1 MNNPMKNI
9 LLSVKKAW
17 LWLGLLSVC
26 VLVSACSGFVG
37 AKNNQNQAQYEAEI
51 AKQSAVDPARP
62 VISKSNNAY
71 LAGEKITVA
80 EQLSPILKKK
90 VVYKPSRAVLL
101 PDVAHWVSEEFGL
114 AVDLTGLQINTT
126 STAGQGMTMPSA
138 LPSSIP
144 STTGLAGSPAGSAS
158 AMGLPAP
165 LGAPS
170 GAAPVVLANQN
181 FGAGNTMQS
190 AVRLPLQIPMNL
202 TYEGTLNGLL
212 DQMAQKTG
220 VWWKFS
226 DGKAIFFRS
235 ESKTFYLPTIAR
247 SFEGKSTITTN
258 STSASG
264 SSSGGTSSASAS
276 ATSSSGADSVSHYDV
291 NLWKDIE
298 TTAKTVGK
306 GADVAVNAAAGSI
319 TVTGS
324 PAEVRHM
331 EQWVKTLS
339 DQLSQQIQID
349 IDIYTVAVDS
359 EENYSWNPN
368 VIFKSTG
375 NLGFNVAGISAPTV
389 LGAATAMN
397 IGASVINSS
406 NYAGSTA
413 AVKAL
418 STIGKVTQ
426 KLHQQAIAMNGQPT
440 PIQDAKQQSYLAQS
454 GTTNTANV
462 GSTTTLTPGSFT
474 VGFTAMFVPR
484 IINGK
489 VVLGMSMTNSV
500 LNSLKT
506 ITSGSGSN
514 QSSIQTPDIG
524 TTTIQNTVT
533 LTPGDAL
540 LLTSLANDTGSNQNN
555 GVLSPFFYLLGG
567 GFDSASGKKI
577 VAIVVTAKVL

>member
-1 MNNPMKNI
+1 MNLTIKNFPLFFKKTWLC
-9 LLSVKKAW
+9 LLS
-17 LWLGLLSVC
+17 LC
-26 VLVSACSGFVG
+26 ILVSGCSGFVG
-37 AKNNQNQAQYEAEI
+37 AKNNQNQAQYEAQI

-62 VISKSNNAY
+62 VISKSNSAY

-80 EQLSPILKKK
+80 EQLSPILKKR

-114 AVDLTGLQINTT
+114 AVDLTGLQINTANT
-126 STAGQGMTMPSA
+126 TQGIGMPGSVGG
-138 LPSSIP
+138 
-144 STTGLAGSPAGSAS
+144 TTGLAGAPGSSAS
-158 AMGLPAP
+158 AMGTAGLPAP
-165 LGAPS
+165 LAIPS
-170 GAAPVVLANQN
+170 GSASLANQN
-181 FGAGNTMQS
+181 LGMGISGQS
-190 AVRLPLQIPMNL
+190 LARLPLQIPMNL
-202 TYEGTLNGLL
+202 SYEGTLNGLL
-212 DQMAQKTG
+212 DLMAQKTG
-220 VWWKFS
+220 VWWKFA
-226 DGKAIFFRS
+226 DGKAVYFRS

-264 SSSGGTSSASAS
+264 SSSSGSASGSVS
-276 ATSSSGADSVSHYDV
+276 ATTSSGADSVSHYDV

-359 EENYSWNPN
+359 EESYSWNPS
-368 VIFKSTG
+368 VIFKSAG
-375 NLGFNVAGISAPTV
+375 NLGFNVTGITAPSVIGSATP
-389 LGAATAMN
+389 MD

-489 VVLGMSMTNSV
+489 IVLGMTMTNSV

-567 GFDSASGKKI
+567 GFDSTSGKKI
-577 VAIVVTAKVL
+577 VAVVVTAKVL

>member
-1 MNNPMKNI
+1 MNNSMKNI
-9 LLSVKKAW
+9 LLSVKKIW
-17 LWLGLLSVC
+17 LWLSLLSLC

-62 VISKSNNAY
+62 VISKSSSAY

-126 STAGQGMTMPSA
+126 STAGQGVGMPGA
-138 LPSSIP
+138 A
-144 STTGLAGSPAGSAS
+144 TGTAGLAGSAASSAS

-165 LGAPS
+165 LAIPAGGISA
-170 GAAPVVLANQN
+170 ANQN
-181 FGAGNTMQS
+181 FGVGNAMQS

-226 DGKAIFFRS
+226 DGKAVFFRS

-264 SSSGGTSSASAS
+264 SSSGGASSASAS
-276 ATSSSGADSVSHYDV
+276 ATSSSGADSTSHYDV

-306 GADVAVNAAAGSI
+306 GADVAVNAAASSI

-368 VIFKSTG
+368 VIFKSAG
-375 NLGFNVAGISAPTV
+375 NLGFNVAGITAPTV

>member
-1 MNNPMKNI
+1 MNTNMNNI
-9 LLSVKKAW
+9 LSTVKKAW
-17 LWLGLLSVC
+17 LWLSLLSVC
-26 VLVSACSGFVG
+26 VLITACSGFVG

-126 STAGQGMTMPSA
+126 GTTGQGMTMPSA
-138 LPSSIP
+138 IPPSA
-144 STTGLAGSPAGSAS
+144 GLAAGAAPGGAS

-170 GAAPVVLANQN
+170 ASAPVALANQG
-181 FGAGNTMQS
+181 FGVGNTMQS

-202 TYEGTLNGLL
+202 TYQGTLNGLL

-220 VWWKFS
+220 VWWKFA
-226 DGKAIFFRS
+226 DGKAVFFRS
-235 ESKTFYLPTIAR
+235 ESKTFNLPTIA
-247 SFEGKSTITTN
+247 STFGGKSTITTN

-264 SSSGGTSSASAS
+264 SGSGGASSASAT
-276 ATSSSGADSVSHYDV
+276 ATSSSGADSVTHYDV
-291 NLWKDIE
+291 NFWKDIE
-298 TTAKTVGK
+298 ITAKTVGK

-368 VIFKSTG
+368 VIFKSAG
-375 NLGFNVAGISAPTV
+375 NLGFNVAGVSAPTV
-389 LGAATAMN
+389 LGGGTAMN

-440 PIQDAKQQSYLAQS
+440 PIQDAKQQGYLAQS

-489 VVLGMSMTNSV
+489 VILGMSMTNSM

-506 ITSGSGSN
+506 LTSGSGSN
-514 QSSIQTPDIG
+514 QSSIQTPDIS

>member
-1 MNNPMKNI
+1 MNYLIKNI
-9 LLSVKKAW
+9 PLSIKKVW
-17 LWLGLLSVC
+17 LWLSLLSIC
-26 VLVSACSGFVG
+26 VLVTACSGFVG
-37 AKNNQNQAQYEAEI
+37 AKNNQNQTQYEAEI
-51 AKQSAVDPARP
+51 TKQSAVDPARP

-126 STAGQGMTMPSA
+126 TTPGQGMSMPST
-138 LPSSIP
+138 IP
-144 STTGLAGSPAGSAS
+144 SMTGLAGSAAGSAS

-165 LGAPS
+165 LGAPVS
-170 GAAPVVLANQN
+170 GAPVALANQN
-181 FGAGNTMQS
+181 FGVGNTLQS
-190 AVRLPLQIPMNL
+190 TMRLPLQIPMNL

-226 DGKAIFFRS
+226 DGKAVFFRS

-264 SSSGGTSSASAS
+264 SSSGGASSASAS
-276 ATSSSGADSVSHYDV
+276 ATSSSGADSTSHYDV

-339 DQLSQQIQID
+339 DQLSQQVQID
-349 IDIYTVAVDS
+349 IDIYTVSVDS
-359 EENYSWNPN
+359 EENYSWNPS
-368 VIFKSTG
+368 VIFKSAG